1 MKKRRINA
9 KLAYATLGLAGVG
22 IACTV
27 LPMLP
32 FTSSV
37 SQSDIANAV
46 RAGVSKPQAPNAAS
60 LKNLDAAGEKVMGA
74 AAWRETSF
82 VGNVRYSFKLGF
94 ITGAN
99 NITVAKPCGKTAEE
113 SGGTTDGFTS
123 NPGNPGGG
131 SGGGGGGGGG
141 GIGGWLP
148 GGCYGN
154 CGDGD
159 HYGEVGGIEQA

>member
-9 KLAYATLGLAGVG
+9 KLAYASLGLAGVG

-32 FTSSV
+32 FTVSV

-46 RAGVSKPQAPNAAS
+46 RAGVSKSQAPNAAF
-60 LKNLDAAGEKVMGA
+60 LKNLDTAGEKVMGA

-99 NITVAKPCGKTAEE
+99 TITVAKPCGKTAEE

-123 NPGNPGGG
+123 NPGDP
-131 SGGGGGGGGG
+131 GGGGGAGG

-148 GGCYGN
+148 GGCHGN

>member
-32 FTSSV
+32 FTISV

-46 RAGVSKPQAPNAAS
+46 RAGVSKSQAPNAAF

-82 VGNVRYSFKLGF
+82 VGNVRYSSL
-94 ITGAN
+94 AE
-99 NITVAKPCGKTAEE
+99 APCQPPGSA
-113 SGGTTDGFTS
+113 DGHH
-123 NPGNPGGG
+123 PRHRRV
-131 SGGGGGGGGG
+131 
-141 GIGGWLP
+141 L
-148 GGCYGN
+148 
-154 CGDGD
+154 
-159 HYGEVGGIEQA
+159 